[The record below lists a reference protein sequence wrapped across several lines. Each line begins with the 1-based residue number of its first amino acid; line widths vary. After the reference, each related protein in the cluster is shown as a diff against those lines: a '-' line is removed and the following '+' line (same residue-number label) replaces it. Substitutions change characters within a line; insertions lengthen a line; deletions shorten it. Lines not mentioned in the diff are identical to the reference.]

1 MRGRSISTTIASHHR
16 TVRRRA
22 TGRTPC
28 GAFRSSSVSRSSVS
42 STRFVA
48 RVSSKTR
55 REDDGDDGGWCGAKM
70 RGRWCG
76 ARGVS
81 KAKDAWT
88 TTVGWRRVSA
98 RAGANGDAV
107 GESGVAVDG
116 ERIVVRKKRSEATTN
131 GNGNRIDRR
140 RVSIERSE

>member
-1 MRGRSISTTIASHHR
+1 
-16 TVRRRA
+16 
-22 TGRTPC
+22 
-28 GAFRSSSVSRSSVS
+28 
-42 STRFVA
+42 
-48 RVSSKTR
+48 
-55 REDDGDDGGWCGAKM
+55 M

-88 TTVGWRRVSA
+88 TTLGWRRVSA

-116 ERIVVRKKRSEATTN
+116 ERIVVRAKRSDDERERESNRPAT
-131 GNGNRIDRR
+131 RFDRA
-140 RVSIERSE
+140 I